1 MPSNSIAEI
10 GEVVPNADVVQQEE
24 RRSEVRRAYPVTQ
37 VVAFHDESETP
48 TKEMFRPV
56 LCQDISPSGIS
67 FYLSGPPAADH
78 CTIVL
83 GRKPMLIFVK
93 AKVVHY
99 GPYLGPKRE
108 WVIGCEFLGKVGKPV

>member
-1 MPSNSIAEI
+1 MPNLSIAEI
-10 GEVVPNADVVQQEE
+10 GELLSNADLVQQEE
-24 RRSEVRRAYPVTQ
+24 RRFEVRRAYPVNQ
-37 VVAFHDESETP
+37 LVAFHDESETP

-56 LCQDISPSGIS
+56 LCQDITPSGIS
-67 FYLSGPPAADH
+67 FYFPGPPAADH

-99 GPYLGPKRE
+99 GPYLGPNQE
-108 WVIGCEFLGKVGKPV
+108 WVIGCEFLSKVGKPV